1 MKSYNYSTSSKSLI
15 FKTIGEMLNEIADA
29 YPDNDCLVSIPEGI
43 RYNYRQFKA
52 QVDKIAKAFLALG
65 VKKGDRVAI
74 WSTNNVA
81 WVLTQFATS
90 KIGAILVTINP
101 AYRASELEYALKQSE
116 TSTLV
121 LIEEFKSSD
130 YISILYSVAPFIK
143 GSDPGSVN
151 SIRFPYLKNVICI
164 SQTKYSGMFRWDD
177 FVEMHKEIDDSML
190 QDVEKVLDP
199 DDIINIQYTSGTT
212 GFPKAA
218 CLTHIN
224 ILNNGYFVGE
234 AMNFTD
240 KDRLCVP
247 VPFYHCFGMV
257 MSNLTCVSHGACVV
271 IPSPYFDP
279 IATLTAVEKE
289 KCTAL
294 HGVPTMFI
302 AELEHPEFSRFN
314 LTSLRTGIMAGSPCP
329 IEVMKRVNNQ
339 MHMSEVTIAYGQTE
353 ASPVITQTI
362 PDDSFECRVETVGK
376 PLPFLE
382 VKIVDPQTY
391 KIVEAGEQGELCVRG
406 YSVMRGY
413 YNNIDATQAA
423 IDETKWLHT
432 GDLAVMTKDGYFKI
446 TGRIKDMIIRGGE
459 NIYPREIEEF
469 LYTHTSIADAQVIGI
484 PDQKYGEEICAWI
497 KLRDGHTLTEEE
509 VKEYC
514 REKMARYKVPKY
526 IKFVDN
532 FPTTVTGKVR
542 KVEMREISIR
552 ELGLEAASKI
562 ETA

>member
-1 MKSYNYSTSSKSLI
+1 
-15 FKTIGEMLNEIADA
+15 ML
-29 YPDNDCLVSIPEGI
+29 
-43 RYNYRQFKA
+43 
-52 QVDKIAKAFLALG
+52 
-65 VKKGDRVAI
+65 
-74 WSTNNVA
+74 
-81 WVLTQFATS
+81 
-90 KIGAILVTINP
+90 
-101 AYRASELEYALKQSE
+101 
-116 TSTLV
+116 
-121 LIEEFKSSD
+121 
-130 YISILYSVAPFIK
+130 
-143 GSDPGSVN
+143 
-151 SIRFPYLKNVICI
+151 
-164 SQTKYSGMFRWDD
+164 RWDD
-177 FVEMHKEIDDSML
+177 FVEMHKKIDDSML
-190 QDVEKVLDP
+190 QDIENTLDP

-257 MSNLTCVSHGACVV
+257 MSNLTCISHGSCIV

-279 IATLTAVEKE
+279 IAALTAVEKE

-302 AELEHPEFSRFN
+302 AELEHPEFSRFD

-353 ASPVITQTI
+353 SSPVITQTT
-362 PDDSFECRVETVGK
+362 PDDSFEYRVETVGK

-382 VKIVDPQTY
+382 VKIIDPQTG
-391 KIVEAGEQGELCVRG
+391 KVVEAGEQGELCVRG

-413 YNNIDATQAA
+413 YNNIEATQAA
-423 IDETKWLHT
+423 IDEAKWLHT
-432 GDLAVMTKDGYFKI
+432 GDLAVMTQDGYFKI

-469 LYTHTSIADAQVIGI
+469 LYTHPSIAEAQVIGV

-514 REKMARYKVPKY
+514 REKIARYKVPKY

-542 KVEMREISIR
+542 KVEMREISIK

>member
-1 MKSYNYSTSSKSLI
+1 
-15 FKTIGEMLNEIADA
+15 
-29 YPDNDCLVSIPEGI
+29 
-43 RYNYRQFKA
+43 
-52 QVDKIAKAFLALG
+52 
-65 VKKGDRVAI
+65 
-74 WSTNNVA
+74 
-81 WVLTQFATS
+81 
-90 KIGAILVTINP
+90 
-101 AYRASELEYALKQSE
+101 
-116 TSTLV
+116 
-121 LIEEFKSSD
+121 
-130 YISILYSVAPFIK
+130 
-143 GSDPGSVN
+143 
-151 SIRFPYLKNVICI
+151 
-164 SQTKYSGMFRWDD
+164 
-177 FVEMHKEIDDSML
+177 
-190 QDVEKVLDP
+190 
-199 DDIINIQYTSGTT
+199 
-212 GFPKAA
+212 
-218 CLTHIN
+218 
-224 ILNNGYFVGE
+224 
-234 AMNFTD
+234 MNFTD